1 MKTYQLLD
9 RSFEYDDSLEYFD
22 FYLTDRKPNLAT
34 VNWDVLLSRLADG
47 TILWDDATVQFVR
60 ELSRWVHEAPRKRFY
75 RNMILEGMQ
84 VVCTEYFFEQEGGDK
99 VIDNLENT
107 GKVAVALCVH
117 YGVVPME
124 PIKNDDP
131 FNPVLASQYNG

>member
-22 FYLTDRKPNLAT
+22 FYLTDRKPNLVA

-60 ELSRWVHEAPRKRFY
+60 ELSRWAHEAPRKRFY

>member
-22 FYLTDRKPNLAT
+22 FYLTDRKPNLVA

-84 VVCTEYFFEQEGGDK
+84 VVCTEYFF
-99 VIDNLENT
+99 
-107 GKVAVALCVH
+107 
-117 YGVVPME
+117 
-124 PIKNDDP
+124 
-131 FNPVLASQYNG
+131 

>member
-84 VVCTEYFFEQEGGDK
+84 VICTEYFFEQEGGDK

-107 GKVAVALCVH
+107 GKLAVALCAH
-117 YGVVPME
+117 YGVAPME

-131 FNPVLASQYNG
+131 FNPVSLK

>member
-22 FYLTDRKPNLAT
+22 FYLTDRKPNLVA

>member
-9 RSFEYDDSLEYFD
+9 RPFEYDDSLEYFD
-22 FYLTDRKPNLAT
+22 FYLTDRKPNLVA

-84 VVCTEYFFEQEGGDK
+84 VICTEYFFEQEGGDK

-107 GKVAVALCVH
+107 GKLAVALCDH

-131 FNPVLASQYNG
+131 FNPVSL